1 MSIGIVMLTTN
12 QSEPGNKAANVKRPA
27 RPMQQAEYN
36 ALAEFH
42 YQIRKFLRHMEDEV
56 RTEGLNPQQYQVLL
70 AIKGLPEDRTAT
82 VGVIAERMQVNH
94 NSMVE
99 LLDRCEQ
106 RNLVRRS
113 RSRSDRRQVVLEIT
127 PEGDE
132 VLCKLARAARQ
143 ELSSV
148 GRILVHSIEEL
159 IDGKSGA
166 DGPE

>member
-1 MSIGIVMLTTN
+1 M
-12 QSEPGNKAANVKRPA
+12 KRPA
-27 RPMQQAEYN
+27 RPLQQAEYN
-36 ALAEFH
+36 ALAEFR

-106 RNLVRRS
+106 RNLLRRS

-132 VLCKLARAARQ
+132 VLCKLARAARK

-148 GRILVHSIEEL
+148 GKILVRSIEEL
-159 IDGKSGA
+159 IQQKSEVDDPA
-166 DGPE
+166 

>member
-1 MSIGIVMLTTN
+1 MPGAEN
-12 QSEPGNKAANVKRPA
+12 QNQYGDKAANMKRPA
-27 RPMQQAEYN
+27 RPLQQAEYN
-36 ALAEFH
+36 ALAEFR
-42 YQIRKFLRHMEDEV
+42 YQLRKFLRHMEDEV
-56 RTEGLNPQQYQVLL
+56 RAEGLNPQQHQVLL
-70 AIKGLPEDRTAT
+70 AIKGLPQDRTAT

-106 RNLVRRS
+106 RNLLRRS

-132 VLCKLARAARQ
+132 VLCKLARAARK

-148 GRILVHSIEEL
+148 GKILVQSIEEL
-159 IDGKSGA
+159 IQQKSEV
-166 DGPE
+166 DDPE

>member
-1 MSIGIVMLTTN
+1 MVMYTTN
-12 QSEPGNKAANVKRPA
+12 QNELEDKAAKMKRPA
-27 RPMQQAEYN
+27 RPLRQTEYN
-36 ALAEFH
+36 ALAEFR
-42 YQIRKFLRHMEDEV
+42 YQIRRFLRHMEDEV
-56 RTEGLNPQQYQVLL
+56 RAEGLNPQQYQVLL

-106 RNLVRRS
+106 RNLLRRS

-132 VLCKLARAARQ
+132 FLCKLARAARK

-148 GRILVHSIEEL
+148 GKILVQSIEEL
-159 IDGKSGA
+159 IRQKSEV
-166 DGPE
+166 DNPE